1 MVTIKQE
8 AAFKETVK
16 NGGNVSEAMRT
27 VGYAETTV
35 HNPDNLT
42 QSDGWKKLVDEYLS
56 DQKLSEVHAGLL
68 ASTRL
73 DHMVFPLGPKENGE
87 VGIQTDDIGED
98 GIHVAVHERM
108 KLSDEDIKEMLAEVN
123 CKVRRIVHGETARHV
138 YFWAADNKARKE
150 ALDMAYKLKGKYA
163 PEKRVTLNLGVE
175 PSQEILEAAEILNA
189 HFKRD
194 SSASDGNE
202 ADALGLEA
210 QNKDGDGST
219 D

>member
-1 MVTIKQE
+1 MATLKQE
-8 AAFKETVK
+8 AAFKETLK
-16 NGGNVSEAMRT
+16 NGGNVSQAMST

-35 HNPDNLT
+35 HNPSNLT
-42 QSDGWKKLVDEYLS
+42 ESDGWKKLVDEYLS
-56 DQKLSEVHAGLL
+56 DEKLSEVHAGLL

-73 DHMVFPLGPKENGE
+73 DHMVFPLGPKDDGE
-87 VGIQTDDIGED
+87 VGIQEDDLDED

-163 PEKRVTLNLGVE
+163 PEKRLNLNLGVE
-175 PSQEILEAAEILNA
+175 PTKELLEAAEILNA
-189 HFKRD
+189 HFKGN
-194 SSASDGNE
+194 SSTGNGVE

-210 QNKDGDGST
+210 PDKDGDGST